1 MEANFSALK
10 GYTDCKI
17 SFLNSKVDLFMESLT
32 DTTDRRGKQKM

>member
-1 MEANFSALK
+1 MNMAANFSALK

-32 DTTDRRGKQKM
+32 DTTDKRGK